1 MKGKLHKMVSG
12 YILSLNGDIDDPY
25 AIVNEELAKDHG
37 WYRLS
42 LKNCQAIEHGYDLDE
57 LAMGYDLYENINFVG
72 QMRTYKAGF
81 QKALELMGDKKF
93 SINEVVE
100 LTKILIS
107 NPFERCGKTYQELTD
122 SYIQSL
128 QQTEWDVEIEM
139 GYVGECNGNNDN
151 GCFQDSSGHNCG
163 CFKRKPKLDENNCLI
178 LKRI

>member
-25 AIVNEELAKDHG
+25 AIVNEELAEDYG
-37 WYRLS
+37 WRRLS
-42 LKNCQAIEHGYDLDE
+42 LKNCQAIERGYDLDG
-57 LAMGYDLYENINFVG
+57 LAKKEYLDGYATTEMCRAAFKD
-72 QMRTYKAGF
+72 GF

-93 SINEVVE
+93 SINEVAE

-107 NPFERCGKTYQELTD
+107 NPFETCGKTYQELTD

-128 QQTEWDVEIEM
+128 QQTQWDVEIRMEEIHF
-139 GYVGECNGNNDN
+139 GG
-151 GCFQDSSGHNCG
+151 GCYKKQ
-163 CFKRKPKLDENNCLI
+163 PKLDATGCLI

>member
-25 AIVNEELAKDHG
+25 AIVNEELAEDYG
-37 WYRLS
+37 WRRLS
-42 LKNCQAIEHGYDLDE
+42 LKNCQAIERGYDLDG
-57 LAMGYDLYENINFVG
+57 LAKKEYLDGYATTEMCRAAFKD
-72 QMRTYKAGF
+72 GF

-93 SINEVVE
+93 SINEVAE

-107 NPFERCGKTYQELTD
+107 NPFETCGKTYQELTD

-128 QQTEWDVEIEM
+128 QQTQWDVEIRMEEIHF
-139 GYVGECNGNNDN
+139 GG
-151 GCFQDSSGHNCG
+151 GCYKKQ
-163 CFKRKPKLDENNCLI
+163 PKLDADGCLI

>member
-25 AIVNEELAKDHG
+25 AIVNEELAKDYE
-37 WYRLS
+37 WYKLS
-42 LKNCQAIEHGYDLDE
+42 LKNCESIERGYDLDE

-72 QMRTYKAGF
+72 QMRAFKAGF

-93 SINEVVE
+93 SEEQLRESFLHVQNDPTFDVF
-100 LTKILIS
+100 K
-107 NPFERCGKTYQELTD
+107 
-122 SYIQSL
+122 QSL

-139 GYVGECNGNNDN
+139 EWIQSTFILGNPH
-151 GCFQDSSGHNCG
+151 QI
-163 CFKRKPKLDENNCLI
+163 PKLDDDGCLI